1 MKKIFLLSALLA
13 IGMTAGAQNEKY
25 VQRYNTLVSKLG
37 PAGVGVETLL
47 DNWEAADSTDARVH
61 LARFD
66 FWLTKSRTDEVVKKP
81 EKKYLGMS
89 PLLSLKDSTGVD
101 IYYYQE
107 PFYDDELYGNAIK
120 CIDKAIA
127 LEPDNLGYR
136 FVKANA
142 YIAYEKGSPDMALV
156 FLQNL
161 ANSSTR
167 VEWKYEGNKLDENF
181 FAEAMQEYCY
191 SFYSIGTPAA
201 MEAFRSLSETMTAL
215 YPDNPGFMNNIGAY
229 YLVGKNDSKKAL
241 KQYSKVL
248 KKFPEDYTAAK
259 NCAIITRRDR
269 NVKQEIKYLQMLAK
283 CAPENEREAAKAR
296 IAALEAKK

>member
-1 MKKIFLLSALLA
+1 MKKIYMLLPLLA
-13 IGMTAGAQNEKY
+13 IGFTAGAQTEKY
-25 VQRYNTLVSKLG
+25 VQRYNTIVSKLG

-66 FWLTKSRTDEVVKKP
+66 FWLTKSRTDEVVKKT
-81 EKKYLGMS
+81 EKKYLGMT

-107 PFYDDELYGNAIK
+107 PFYDDQMYGNAIK
-120 CIDKAIA
+120 SIDKAIS
-127 LEPDNLGYR
+127 LEPDNLGFR

-142 YIAYEKGSPDMALV
+142 YISYEKGSPDMALV

-161 ANSSTR
+161 ANSSAR
-167 VEWKYEGNKLDENF
+167 VEWKYEGKDLGQDF
-181 FAEAMQEYCY
+181 FPEAMQEYCY
-191 SFYSIGTPAA
+191 SFYSLGTPAG
-201 MEAFRSLSETMTAL
+201 MEAFRSLSETMASL
-215 YPDNPGFMNNIGAY
+215 YPENPEFLNNIGAY
-229 YLVGKNDSKKAL
+229 YLVGRNDSKKAL

-248 KKFPEDYTAAK
+248 KKFPMDYTAVK
-259 NCAIITRRDR
+259 NCAIIARRDK
-269 NVKQEIKYLQMLAK
+269 NVKLEIKYLQMLVQ

-296 IAALEAKK
+296 LSALEAGK